1 MGTITVTLK
10 IDKEKKKAFYD
21 FCHEQGLLVNK
32 FFEKAAENEM
42 ERYLLNESANVFA
55 GYEKKKKDSVD
66 FDEVV
71 KTIKAKK
78 K

>member
-1 MGTITVTLK
+1 MATVTITLK
-10 IDKEKKKAFYD
+10 INKDKKKVFYD
-21 FCHEQGLLVNK
+21 FCHEQGLMVNK

-42 ERYLLNESANVFA
+42 ERYLLNESAGVFY
-55 GYEKKKKDSVD
+55 GYEQKKKNAVD

-71 KTIKAKK
+71 RAVRAKK